1 MWSTCIFC
9 HHPLGAN
16 EVIEQFPVGRRLAFD
31 GERGRL
37 WVVCRRCEKWN
48 LSPLE
53 ERWEAME
60 ACERLYRSTRLRVA
74 TDQIGLAK
82 LADGTELVR
91 IGRPLRPEFAA
102 WRYGDQFGR
111 RRRGMLLRVG
121 LGLGALGGVLA
132 GGLAVGVSLG
142 GAWYG
147 LWQLTEYIVRGS
159 PEQVVAKLRKPGGDI
174 AHVRRR
180 HLNEMRLVPG
190 ETDDQFGIFV
200 RAKNDRF
207 TLHGPEAVRA
217 AGILL
222 PAANRF
228 GGSRTQ
234 VAAAVGAIEQSGGSE
249 PFLLETARRQARDL
263 PVLGGKP
270 KKHRQPLALAPELRL
285 AAEMAAHEESERRA
299 LEGELIILEE
309 AWRQAEEIAGIADN
323 LLVSDQVERK
333 LRGLRG
339 LRIGNRESGIGNRE
353 EESG

>member
-1 MWSTCIFC
+1 MWSTCLFC

-16 EVIEQFPVGRRLAFD
+16 ESIEHFQVGRRLAFD

-37 WVVCRRCEKWN
+37 WVICRRCEKWN
-48 LSPLE
+48 LSPVE
-53 ERWEAME
+53 ERWEAIE
-60 ACERLYRSTRLRVA
+60 ECERLYGGTRLRVA

-82 LADGTELVR
+82 LRDGTELVR

-111 RRRGMLLRVG
+111 RRRNMLLRVG
-121 LGLGALGGVLA
+121 LGLGAVGGLLA
-132 GGLAVGVSLG
+132 GGMAVGISLG

-147 LWQLTEYIVRGS
+147 LWQVSQYIVSGS
-159 PEQVVAKLRKPGGDI
+159 PEQVVAKLRKPDGKI

-180 HLNEMRLVPG
+180 HLHEMRLLPG
-190 ETDDQFGIFV
+190 ESPHEFGLFV

-207 TLHGPEAVRA
+207 TLQGPEAVRA

-222 PAANRF
+222 PASNRF

-234 VAAAVGAIEQSGGSE
+234 VASAVEAIEQAGGSE

-263 PVLGGKP
+263 PVLSGKQ
-270 KKHRQPLALAPELRL
+270 KKAKEPLALPPELRL

-299 LEGELIILEE
+299 LEGELVILEE

-333 LRGLRG
+333 LRGLRDQG
-339 LRIGNRESGIGNRE
+339 GS
-353 EESG
+353 SA

>member
-1 MWSTCIFC
+1 MFC
-9 HHPLGAN
+9 QQSLGAN
-16 EVIEQFPVGRRLAFD
+16 EVVEHFPVGRRLAFD

-48 LSPLE
+48 LTPLE
-53 ERWEAME
+53 DRWEAIE
-60 ACERLYRSTRLRVA
+60 ECERLYRGTRLRVA

-91 IGRPLRPEFAA
+91 IGRPMRPEFAA

-111 RRRGMLLRVG
+111 RRRGMILRVG

-132 GGLAVGVSLG
+132 GGVAVGVSLG

-147 LWQLTEYIVRGS
+147 LWQLTEYIIRGS
-159 PEQVVAKLRKPGGDI
+159 PEQVVARLKKPDGDV

-190 ETDDQFGIFV
+190 DTPDQFGIFV
-200 RAKNDRF
+200 RAKNDAF
-207 TLHGPEAVRA
+207 TLQGKEAVRA

-222 PAANRF
+222 PQANRF

-234 VAAAVGAIEQSGGSE
+234 VASAVAAIEGAGGSE

-263 PVLGGKP
+263 PVLGSKP
-270 KKHRQPLALAPELRL
+270 KKAREPLALARDLRL

-299 LEGELIILEE
+299 LEGELVILEE

-333 LRGLRG
+333 LRGLKEG
-339 LRIGNRESGIGNRE
+339 
-353 EESG
+353 